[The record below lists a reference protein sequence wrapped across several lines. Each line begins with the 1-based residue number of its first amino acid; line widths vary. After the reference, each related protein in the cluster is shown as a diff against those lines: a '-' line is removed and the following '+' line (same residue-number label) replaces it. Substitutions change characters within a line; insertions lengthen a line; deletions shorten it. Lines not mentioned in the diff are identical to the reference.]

1 MVLPDNFF
9 QLIRENIKF
18 DFDVFTGNVST
29 EVKTPFFVFDAFY
42 EEKYIVENE
51 EMIDL
56 SKIKYGFYS
65 EVIPEEIELSEVQK
79 KDIACFFRDFY
90 DNVYYEAKEEWLKE
104 IEAEA
109 KAPLFNHKYT
119 KEKNDLTW
127 YN

>member
-42 EEKYIVENE
+42 EEKYIIEDE
-51 EMIDL
+51 DMIDL

-65 EVIPEEIELSEVQK
+65 EVIPEEIELSEAQK

-109 KAPLFNHKYT
+109 KAPLFNYKHT
-119 KEKNDLTW
+119 KEMNDLTW